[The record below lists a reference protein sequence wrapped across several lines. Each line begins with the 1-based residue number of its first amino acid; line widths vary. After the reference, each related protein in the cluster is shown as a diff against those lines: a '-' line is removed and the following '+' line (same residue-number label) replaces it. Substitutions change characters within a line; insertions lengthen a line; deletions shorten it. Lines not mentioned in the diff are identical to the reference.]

1 MQKQRFALVGV
12 FGVGRVCHPL
22 DIFFLFII
30 YYLSSMDQETPECC
44 NYNAKNQF
52 IQKFTKE
59 VIKAGKRFDKTACER
74 QKFLYHDVYITW
86 LDKCPRTYTMRD
98 IRSMHYAIKDS
109 MECDCQEE
117 ADDKNFRDIFANLSQ
132 KLETFVEEELDYNSS
147 HQCACQTSAAL
158 GLGDPNSVIGK
169 QLCEKGRLY
178 FDRSVLMGF
187 MNKDYTWKKT
197 KSLKMKMIA
206 YWVVLFCQTMKVEKQ
221 WEWASKFW
229 PEYKNLAQYYSEALN
244 NDDLDNNDF
253 VEIRRIF
260 TPV

>member
-30 YYLSSMDQETPECC
+30 YYLSSMDQETQECC

-109 MECDCQEE
+109 MECDCKEE

-147 HQCACQTSAAL
+147 HQCACQPSAAL
-158 GLGDPNSVIGK
+158 GLGDPNSEIGK

-178 FDRSVLMGF
+178 FDRSVFLGL
-187 MNKDYTWKKT
+187 MNKDYTWVKSKKLT
-197 KSLKMKMIA
+197 QKQIA
-206 YWVVLFCQTMKVEKQ
+206 YWVSLFAKTMDIAEP
-221 WEWASKFW
+221 WSWAMKIW
-229 PEYKNLAQYYSEALN
+229 PEYKFLTQYYNKVIN
-244 NDDLDNNDF
+244 NDDLNDPEYVF
-253 VEIRRIF
+253 IERIF
-260 TPV
+260 I